1 MVASFWNT
9 KEAKTSIERRGGK
22 ACFFVFCFLK
32 RIDCLSS
39 TQAPGQE
46 TLPQL
51 RFDIHQSEEHGVQ
64 LIYTEKTKQMFKSL
78 CVL

>member
-9 KEAKTSIERRGGK
+9 KEAKTSKGAVAKRVFS
-22 ACFFVFCFLK
+22 FFGFLK
-32 RIDCLSS
+32 RSDCLSS
-39 TQAPGQE
+39 TQAPGQK

>member
-1 MVASFWNT
+1 MVPHFEIQRKRRRQSKGAV
-9 KEAKTSIERRGGK
+9 AKRVFI
-22 ACFFVFCFLK
+22 VFCFLK
-32 RIDCLSS
+32 RSDCLSS

-51 RFDIHQSEEHGVQ
+51 RFDIHQSQEHGVQ